1 MPYAAAVGVVS
12 ALADAVRGRT
22 LIDCTNPVAPGFVL
36 ETRGG
41 PSAAER
47 IATAAPG
54 ASVVKAFNLCHESV
68 WRLTPPVFDGRPLAV
83 PLCGDDVP
91 ALDTVRL
98 LVRDLGCVPVDGGGL
113 DRAALLEATAALLI
127 GLWVGEGV
135 DAQAIA
141 PPLEY
146 AGRRRPGGVPRRDPG
161 LKALPPARPVGP
173 RLRRA
178 RPAPAADRSPR
189 PGVEAGPGAT
199 AEEARRRPPPGPRCV
214 APHDEGLRPGT
225 RDGDLHPPGDLD
237 RQKAPFRPDQ
247 LCISGV
253 PGLSVP
259 VPVPP

>member
-1 MPYAAAVGVVS
+1 MRIGIAGTGNMARALGAQWSRAGHDVLVGGRDAGRAAALAGGIGARAGTLREAALHGGDAVLLAVPYAAAVGVVS

-146 AGRRRPGGVPRRDPG
+146 AGGG
-161 LKALPPARPVGP
+161 A
-173 RLRRA
+173 
-178 RPAPAADRSPR
+178 APAESRD
-189 PGVEAGPGAT
+189 AT
-199 AEEARRRPPPGPRCV
+199 
-214 APHDEGLRPGT
+214 
-225 RDGDLHPPGDLD
+225 
-237 RQKAPFRPDQ
+237 
-247 LCISGV
+247 
-253 PGLSVP
+253 P
-259 VPVPP
+259 V